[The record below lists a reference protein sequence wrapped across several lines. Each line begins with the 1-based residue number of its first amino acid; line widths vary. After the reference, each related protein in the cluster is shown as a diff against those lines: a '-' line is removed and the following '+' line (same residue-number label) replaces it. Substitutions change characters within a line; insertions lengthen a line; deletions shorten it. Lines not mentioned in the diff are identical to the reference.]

1 VWESLVGLSFWHS
14 QVLRVYLDL
23 GLDFVAGFRSRTI
36 FELLLQKARGFLVLI
51 VFNRLLS
58 EYVHKV
64 FDEMTVRT

>member
-1 VWESLVGLSFWHS
+1 M
-14 QVLRVYLDL
+14 
-23 GLDFVAGFRSRTI
+23 
-36 FELLLQKARGFLVLI
+36 LQKAHGFLVLI